1 MAVKF
6 CGSGNCFVPCL
17 LWKDTE
23 PQLSSDQVY
32 LMFSHCQ
39 KVDDMCYQLPAIPY
53 LPQDKQKIEKVSHNP
68 STYYH
73 GFFFLNR
80 MFVGNVSGKEKVRLG
95 IIIQTERDSKNVN
108 LFIYKKADSN
118 FAFTTPFKLEISRL
132 Q

>member
-6 CGSGNCFVPCL
+6 CGSGNCFLPCL

-23 PQLSSDQVY
+23 PQLLSDQVY

-39 KVDDMCYQLPAIPY
+39 KVDMCYELPAIPY

-73 GFFFLNR
+73 GFFFFHR
-80 MFVGNVSGKEKVRLG
+80 MFVGNDSGKVKVRQG
-95 IIIQTERDSKNVN
+95 IIQTERDTKNIN

-118 FAFTTPFKLEISRL
+118 WKFLDYSK
-132 Q
+132 